1 MYTDDTQEGFDNY
14 NSYDDYSAHT
24 GDPTLDEYNRQ
35 HFKMPELVKSFL
47 VYFRNCVSEGLVFE
61 LQTLYEQS
69 WPKLTEDYFE
79 KRPWPEEAEVAA
91 LVDSDP
97 VFMILYK
104 ELYYRHIY
112 AKIQGGPTLEQRF
125 NSFYNYC
132 DLFNYILSAEEPV
145 PLELPDLWL
154 WELIDE
160 FVYQFQ
166 SFAQYRARLQK
177 KTPQDLKTL
186 NSNNKVWNVLCV
198 LNVLHSLVD
207 KSNIRQQLEVYASGG
222 DPDSVSGEF
231 GSHSLYK
238 MLGYF
243 SLVGLL
249 RLHSLLGDY
258 YQAIKVLENIE
269 VHKKSQYAHIPACQ
283 ISTSY
288 YVGFAYMM
296 MRRYSDAIRTFSSIL
311 LYIQRTKQLF
321 ASKTYQHDQINK
333 QTDQM
338 YHLLAICL
346 VLHPQCV
353 DESIQ
358 QTLREKSYHEKM
370 YKMQM
375 GDLQEFENSFVYA
388 CPKFLSPCSPEID
401 CLPDDYSKEAIQHQT
416 AVFMDEVAQQKM
428 LPTIRS
434 YLKLYTTLPL
444 SKLANFMA
452 QNNRNNDGKW
462 DLDKET
468 QNLMIHLLC
477 FKHKMKNVVW
487 SKGSSGLEGK
497 FQSGSELDFYIDND
511 MIHIAD
517 TKVAH
522 RYGDFFIRKIL
533 KFEDLNRKLRML
545 KI

>member
-1 MYTDDTQEGFDNY
+1 
-14 NSYDDYSAHT
+14 
-24 GDPTLDEYNRQ
+24 
-35 HFKMPELVKSFL
+35 
-47 VYFRNCVSEGLVFE
+47 
-61 LQTLYEQS
+61 
-69 WPKLTEDYFE
+69 
-79 KRPWPEEAEVAA
+79 
-91 LVDSDP
+91 
-97 VFMILYK
+97 MILYK

-112 AKIQGGPTLEQRF
+112 ARIQRGPTLEQRF
-125 NSFYNYC
+125 NSFFNYC

-154 WELIDE
+154 WELVDE

-177 KTPQDLKTL
+177 KIPAELETL
-186 NSNNKVWNVLCV
+186 NQHNKVWNVLCV

-207 KSNIRQQLEVYASGG
+207 KSNIKQQLEVYASGG
-222 DPDSVSGEF
+222 DPDSVAGEF
-231 GSHSLYK
+231 GRHSLYK

-258 YQAIKVLENIE
+258 YQSIKVLENIE
-269 VHKKSQYAHIPACQ
+269 VHKKSQYAHVPACQ

-321 ASKTYQHDQINK
+321 ATKSYQHDQINK

-346 VLHPQCV
+346 VLHPQCI

-358 QTLREKSYHEKM
+358 QTLRDKSYHEKM
-370 YKMQM
+370 YKMQY
-375 GDLQEFENSFVYA
+375 GDLQEFENCFVFA
-388 CPKFLSPCSPEID
+388 CPKFLSPCPPPVDSI
-401 CLPDDYSKEAIQHQT
+401 PDDYSKDAIKHQT
-416 AVFMDEVAQQKM
+416 AVFMDEVQQQKN

-444 SKLANFMA
+444 VKLANFMS
-452 QNNRNNDGKW
+452 QNQR
-462 DLDKET
+462 
-468 QNLMIHLLC
+468 
-477 FKHKMKNVVW
+477 
-487 SKGSSGLEGK
+487 SGENK
-497 FQSGSELDFYIDND
+497 REIELQTLI
-511 MIHIAD
+511 I
-517 TKVAH
+517 
-522 RYGDFFIRKIL
+522 
-533 KFEDLNRKLRML
+533 
-545 KI
+545 

>member
-1 MYTDDTQEGFDNY
+1 
-14 NSYDDYSAHT
+14 
-24 GDPTLDEYNRQ
+24 
-35 HFKMPELVKSFL
+35 
-47 VYFRNCVSEGLVFE
+47 
-61 LQTLYEQS
+61 
-69 WPKLTEDYFE
+69 
-79 KRPWPEEAEVAA
+79 
-91 LVDSDP
+91 
-97 VFMILYK
+97 MILYK
-104 ELYYRHIY
+104 ELYFRHIY
-112 AKIQGGPTLEQRF
+112 ARIQGGPTLEQRF
-125 NSFYNYC
+125 NSFFNYC
-132 DLFNYILSAEEPV
+132 DLFNYILSASEPV

-166 SFAQYRARLQK
+166 SFSQYRARLQK
-177 KTPQDLKTL
+177 KTQTELDTL

-207 KSNIRQQLEVYASGG
+207 KSNIKQQLEVYANGG
-222 DPDSVSGEF
+222 DPDSVAGEF

-346 VLHPQCV
+346 VLHPQCI

-370 YKMQM
+370 YKMQY
-375 GDLQEFENSFVYA
+375 GDLQVSEGNEAVMMLSSVLLTVGNNFLGFRNLRAALCTLVRNFYRRVRPPSVPYRTIIPRKRSNIKLRCLWTRYNS
-388 CPKFLSPCSPEID
+388 KECSP
-401 CLPDDYSKEAIQHQT
+401 L
-416 AVFMDEVAQQKM
+416 FVA
-428 LPTIRS
+428 T
-434 YLKLYTTLPL
+434 
-444 SKLANFMA
+444 
-452 QNNRNNDGKW
+452 
-462 DLDKET
+462 
-468 QNLMIHLLC
+468 
-477 FKHKMKNVVW
+477 
-487 SKGSSGLEGK
+487 
-497 FQSGSELDFYIDND
+497 
-511 MIHIAD
+511 
-517 TKVAH
+517 
-522 RYGDFFIRKIL
+522 
-533 KFEDLNRKLRML
+533 
-545 KI
+545 